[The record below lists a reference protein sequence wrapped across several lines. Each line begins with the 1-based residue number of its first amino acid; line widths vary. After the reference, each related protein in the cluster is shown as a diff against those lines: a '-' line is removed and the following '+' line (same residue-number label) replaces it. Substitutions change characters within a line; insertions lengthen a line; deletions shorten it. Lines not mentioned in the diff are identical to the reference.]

1 MFDNNFKE
9 AEEYLRYAFEKC
21 DRDSKVNK
29 RLILIYLVPGNSLLF
44 SPFSNLSQPNNSEDV
59 ARADAK
65 RVTTKEV

>member
-29 RLILIYLVPGNSLLF
+29 RLILIYLIPGILEFLKTF
-44 SPFSNLSQPNNSEDV
+44 YRPCCIISQDV
-59 ARADAK
+59 AGTDA
-65 RVTTKEV
+65 

>member
-29 RLILIYLVPGNSLLF
+29 RLILIYLVPGISFLPHFDF
-44 SPFSNLSQPNNSEDV
+44 S
-59 ARADAK
+59 
-65 RVTTKEV
+65 

>member
-29 RLILIYLVPGNSLLF
+29 RLILIYLIPGILEFLKTFYRPSCII
-44 SPFSNLSQPNNSEDV
+44 SQDV
-59 ARADAK
+59 AGTDA
-65 RVTTKEV
+65 